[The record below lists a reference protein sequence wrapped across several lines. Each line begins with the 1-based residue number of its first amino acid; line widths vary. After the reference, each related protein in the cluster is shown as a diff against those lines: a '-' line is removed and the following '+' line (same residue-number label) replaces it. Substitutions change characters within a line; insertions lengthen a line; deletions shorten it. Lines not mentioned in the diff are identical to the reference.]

1 MDSMEPYLLG
11 LTYALAFWLGCTA
24 LMMRI
29 FWIRDKSTSFKSKCF
44 GCFLVLIVWPY
55 LLKKMS
61 TVSATG

>member
-1 MDSMEPYLLG
+1 
-11 LTYALAFWLGCTA
+11 
-24 LMMRI
+24 MMRI

-61 TVSATG
+61 TASATGSS